1 MSILRLRTLSLVCAA
16 VFVFGVASYTV
27 FSFQQSQKG
36 RIEPARAFTLV
47 LVESDVDPS
56 GVETFKAI
64 RTQNVDANG
73 DWNEAVHPI
82 GKVGHAQYSRTADGV
97 SVSNGK
103 QSFTIPQEPRP
114 TAVREKT
121 RTIGF
126 YETSRAFVG
135 TDTVAGLKVYR
146 LRSKFDNE
154 QEGWLETSYSPT
166 TGIMPLRTIIHRPDG
181 SEKRIETFRVTFQ

>member
-1 MSILRLRTLSLVCAA
+1 MSIFRLRTLSLVCAF

-27 FSFQQSQKG
+27 LSFQQSQKG
-36 RIEPARAFTLV
+36 QIEPARGFKLV
-47 LVESDVDPS
+47 EIESDVDPS

-64 RTQNVDANG
+64 RTKDVAANG

-82 GKVGHAQYSRTADGV
+82 GKVAHVQYSRTAEGV
-97 SVSNGK
+97 SASNGK
-103 QSFTIPQEPRP
+103 QSFTIRQEPRP

-126 YETSRAFVG
+126 YETSPAFVG
-135 TDTVAGLKVYR
+135 TDMVAGLKVYR
-146 LRSKFDNE
+146 LRTKLDNE
-154 QEGWLETSYSPT
+154 EEGWLETAYSPT
-166 TGIMPLRTIIHRPDG
+166 TGIMPLRTILHRPDG